1 MEAKINAPVSVEIKN
16 NNSHGHKYLYSVSQL
31 RKIYTHFKSKIL
43 MLQL

>member
-1 MEAKINAPVSVEIKN
+1 MEAKINAPVSVEIK